1 MSSNKKISCD
11 YCKKEENYPDILLYK
26 DHVEKNCTKCSQ
38 DRGKGVTIK
47 TQAIRLIVSQSKE
60 GDDNKVPKIFTGTI
74 TKLIKGAVRVRRL
87 LELAENNFGI
97 IDGFPDLT
105 INFFRG
111 TRL

>member
-87 LELAENNFGI
+87 LELAGNNFGI
-97 IDGFPDLT
+97 IDALMILLIDF
-105 INFFRG
+105 
-111 TRL
+111 